1 MKRNLEERVEVITP
15 VEPDD
20 LRTKLRE
27 ILDIQLADQRSGW
40 DMQADGTY
48 IQRNPSERAEQA
60 GSQEIFIQ
68 LAGKRLADAQRMSK
82 KKNKK
87 KKIVKRKRK

>member
-15 VEPDD
+15 VEPED

-48 IQRNPSERAEQA
+48 IQRNPSGRAEQN
-60 GSQEIFIQ
+60 GSQEILIQ

-82 KKNKK
+82 KKQK